1 MRIPPARI
9 VSDRLVLRCWSED
22 AEPEELKAVRAR
34 LASRHEDFVQ
44 GRDFFYLIFDPSEQ
58 VVLGSTGLHPRVG
71 PEALEIGYW
80 VRTDQT
86 GRGLATEAARAMTR
100 TALDLVGA
108 QRIEIR
114 CDPQNLASA
123 AIPRRL
129 GYDLRETISGN
140 ATSPQG
146 EPRDTMVWEMMAAR
160 FEELQRSLDSP
171 WMRTE
176 E

>member
-86 GRGLATEAARAMTR
+86 GRGLATEAA
-100 TALDLVGA
+100 
-108 QRIEIR
+108 
-114 CDPQNLASA
+114 
-123 AIPRRL
+123 
-129 GYDLRETISGN
+129 
-140 ATSPQG
+140 
-146 EPRDTMVWEMMAAR
+146 EP
-160 FEELQRSLDSP
+160 
-171 WMRTE
+171 
-176 E
+176 